1 MNTINIKRFAIAV
14 GLTSVLLY
22 VGCILVM
29 VMAGRE
35 GTIFFFNSLLHGID
49 ISSIVNMKP
58 SLLVTLLGMI
68 ETFILGSLVGVSI
81 AVIYNFS
88 AKK

>member
-22 VGCILVM
+22 LGCILVM
-29 VMAGRE
+29 LIAGRE
-35 GTIFFFNSLLHGID
+35 GTIFFFNSLLHGLD
-49 ISSIVNMKP
+49 ISTIVNMKL
-58 SLLVTLLGMI
+58 SLLESLLGLI
-68 ETFILGSLVGVSI
+68 ETFILGSLVGASI
-81 AVIYNFS
+81 AVMYNFS